1 MANKE
6 SMSGVLYKG
15 FDYANYHDNT
25 SKRVSTDINE
35 VQLNKTDRFT
45 YQCATDRDYENH
57 LIKDATRYELPKVTL
72 LVVNSRKI

>member
-6 SMSGVLYKG
+6 SMSGILYKG
-15 FDYANYHDNT
+15 FEYDNHHDNT
-25 SKRVSTDINE
+25 SKWVNTKIEDATLR
-35 VQLNKTDRFT
+35 KTDRFT